1 MNRVSRFI
9 RSLLSAL
16 RPGDAA
22 IAGALSGIV
31 LIACFVGLGTFVR
44 SFQVTIPA
52 HGGTLTEGV
61 VGSPRYLNP
70 LLALSDSD
78 RDLVALTYAG
88 LMGHASNGTIVPV
101 LAESYTTSS
110 DGTIYTFILRKDAQ
124 FSDGTPITAD
134 DVVYT
139 IQKAQD
145 PALKSPVLASW
156 SNIRAEA
163 IDTRT
168 IRFTLPKAYAPF
180 LEDTT
185 LGILPQHIWQHV
197 TDEEF
202 PFAPQDT
209 MPVGAGPFIAKSVTR
224 DTQGTI
230 TGYSFDANGKYAL
243 GTPYLSHVHILVYG
257 NQTDLQAAYKNGTIK
272 STYGVATASAIKAP
286 YARVFGVFFNADT
299 NPVVKDLGV
308 RKALSLAI
316 DRTALTSTTFGG
328 FATPLNGPL
337 PAGSG
342 IPVVPLPTDATR
354 LDDARNALTAAGYK
368 YDLAANTWS
377 KKGGTVLSMTLT
389 TSNVPELKVVA
400 AEVQKDWQALG
411 VPTQLELHDP
421 STLTQT
427 VIRPRAYGAL
437 LFGEVIGSSPDLF
450 SFWAGSEHADP
461 GLNIANYQNKDVD
474 ALLLKARAESDPAAR
489 AALLEQIQNKIAA
502 DYPAAFLYT
511 PDFLYDVPTS
521 IHGITLSHV
530 SSPSDR
536 FWGIQNWY
544 TYTEHVWPVFVPSSR
559 TGA

>member
-1 MNRVSRFI
+1 MNRATRFI
-9 RSLLSAL
+9 VSL
-16 RPGDAA
+16 RPSDAA
-22 IAGALSGIV
+22 IAGALFGFF
-31 LIACFVGLGTFVR
+31 LIACFVSLGALVR

-88 LMGHASNGTIVPV
+88 LMGHAQNGSLVPV
-101 LAESYTTSS
+101 LAESYTVSS
-110 DGTIYTFILRKDAQ
+110 DGTIYTFVLRKDAQ
-124 FSDGTPITAD
+124 FSNGTPVTAD

-145 PALKSPVLASW
+145 PALKSPALSNW

-168 IRFTLPKAYAPF
+168 IRFTLPKSYAPF

-185 LGILPQHIWQHV
+185 LGILPHQIWQNV

-209 MPVGAGPFIAKSVTR
+209 MPIGAGPFIAKSVTR
-224 DTQGTI
+224 DAQGTI
-230 TGYSFDANGKYAL
+230 TGYVLDANPSYAL
-243 GTPYLSHVHILVYG
+243 GKPYLSHVRLQVYA
-257 NQTDLQAAYKNGTIK
+257 NQSDLQTAYRSGAVK
-272 STYGVATASAIKAP
+272 STYGIATGSAIKAP
-286 YARVFGVFFNADT
+286 YARVFGVFFNADK
-299 NPVVKDLGV
+299 NPSLTDLGV
-308 RKALSLAI
+308 RKALSLAV
-316 DRTALTSTTFGG
+316 DRTYLTQNTFGG
-328 FATPLNGPL
+328 YATPLNGPL

-342 IPVVPLPTDATR
+342 VPVVSLPTDATR
-354 LDDARNALTAAGYK
+354 LDDARTALTAAGYTH
-368 YDLAANTWS
+368 DASANTWS
-377 KKGGTVLSMTLT
+377 KKGGQPLSITLT

-400 AEVQKDWQALG
+400 TEVQKDWQELG

-421 STLTQT
+421 STLTQG

-450 SFWAGSEHADP
+450 PFWAGSERADP
-461 GLNIANYQNKDVD
+461 GLNIANYENKNVD

-489 AALLEQIQNKIAA
+489 ATLLEQLQQAIAA

-511 PDFLYDVPTS
+511 PDFLYDAPAS
-521 IHGITLSHV
+521 IHGISLSHV
-530 SSPSDR
+530 SNPSDR

-544 TYTEHVWPVFVPSSR
+544 SYTEHVWPIFVPPAR